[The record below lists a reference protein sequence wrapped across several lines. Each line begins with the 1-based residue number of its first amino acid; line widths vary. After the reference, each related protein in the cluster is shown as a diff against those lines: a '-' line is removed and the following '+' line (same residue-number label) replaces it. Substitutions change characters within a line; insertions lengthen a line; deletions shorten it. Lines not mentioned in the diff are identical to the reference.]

1 MSGETVFPLL
11 RPERLPGPAQVR
23 AYVSGSAPDLPAE
36 LADAAR
42 ADAAA
47 ALDALRAALTTVPL
61 PAGTSP
67 VRDDPGESGGNRDND
82 QSFDIVR
89 VDGERAAIL
98 LHTTLK
104 GAELLLDD
112 AVRSGTDIA
121 LEHWH
126 ALRHGFAALLGHLTG
141 LPAPSPGTDPGPG
154 PRGADGRPS
163 DALRRWVRGHRIFM
177 VLIQGLVI
185 AVDELADTVARA
197 ESDQAAEA
205 LDLAASLMRASEA
218 ALRFAGD
225 FTREEYQDL
234 VRPTLMP
241 PAAPPGLSGLHWRD
255 HEHLVK
261 RLAEVRQLLA
271 GVDPTLVPLRA
282 AFREAYAAAY
292 DAHRFVCA
300 RFVGEDVG
308 SLLMTPKSKKSAVG
322 VLTQYKRVRLQ
333 HIPD

>member
-1 MSGETVFPLL
+1 M
-11 RPERLPGPAQVR
+11 
-23 AYVSGSAPDLPAE
+23 
-36 LADAAR
+36 
-42 ADAAA
+42 
-47 ALDALRAALTTVPL
+47 
-61 PAGTSP
+61 
-67 VRDDPGESGGNRDND
+67 
-82 QSFDIVR
+82 
-89 VDGERAAIL
+89 DGERAAIL

-205 LDLAASLMRASEA
+205 LDLAASLMRACSFRRPA
-218 ALRFAGD
+218 RS
-225 FTREEYQDL
+225 TRTSTM
-234 VRPTLMP
+234 VRPF
-241 PAAPPGLSGLHWRD
+241 SGD
-255 HEHLVK
+255 
-261 RLAEVRQLLA
+261 
-271 GVDPTLVPLRA
+271 LRA
-282 AFREAYAAAY
+282 SA
-292 DAHRFVCA
+292 
-300 RFVGEDVG
+300 
-308 SLLMTPKSKKSAVG
+308 SSAV
-322 VLTQYKRVRLQ
+322 VLTA
-333 HIPD
+333 